1 MNISF
6 KDLITDLNITDP
18 QEKDKL
24 DRYVKQVANE
34 AANKSNNKMSSNGSA
49 LDRISDYITELGN
62 VNSSAVAFDKN
73 ILQLTDDVIDFGK
86 AMVSMDFGKIMTSL
100 STVAKP
106 IIALDSA
113 LRKQVN
119 VSLGLTGGL
128 ARDLR
133 TDMIEVAEETTKYG
147 IEIDDVAAAYSS
159 FITDLGLAVPIS
171 RDVAE
176 GLMLQS
182 KAVGLSA
189 TQAGSFLAT
198 LTNFG
203 VGLEKGPETLK
214 EMASTAR
221 SMGLSTNKFMNFA
234 TTNLKMINTLGFSKG
249 IRGFTQIAAKA
260 SSIGYDLASAQT
272 AAEKLFDIDGAVEM
286 AAQLNVLGGDFGKLG
301 NAIDLMFSPTNDME
315 GFTNS
320 LMDATKQFVSFN
332 SEKNTFDV
340 SPLDLRRARE
350 FAKVTGM
357 SIEEVIRSGK
367 RLAKMDMIKD
377 KISFLPD
384 LSEDERTLIGN
395 LGSISDSGEV
405 TLKGKVVSEM
415 GSVELT
421 NTLRSL
427 KQEDKKK
434 AMTEKEILNEQ
445 LNMFSKSVYYLKAI
459 ALQVTGAGDGG
470 GAFTAVGDDLNDLV
484 YDMVKDDTKREAML
498 DSFMTMFAKNDI
510 RGIEA
515 SLAANATTPDQK
527 IAVQG
532 IKDKMELYMK
542 EYQNT
547 MGVSAKNSGISG
559 VGSSLKENVNVKLSP
574 ITNVSVTIDGQ
585 LAENFTSG
593 ERKILKNYA
602 AKVVVDPCSQ
612 ATRRLRP
619 QLPPA
624 VPGKPSTY
632 SGVPMQQP

>member
-1 MNISF
+1 MTQRVLDALKRLSNATDETQKQKIMADELSKAASEASKKVGGSVTNESVLGKTSEYIKSLGSMGGATIS
-6 KDLITDLNITDP
+6 
-18 QEKDKL
+18 
-24 DRYVKQVANE
+24 
-34 AANKSNNKMSSNGSA
+34 
-49 LDRISDYITELGN
+49 
-62 VNSSAVAFDKN
+62 FDKN
-73 ILQLTDDVIDFGK
+73 ILDLTDDVLKFGK
-86 AMVSMDFGKIMTSL
+86 AMVSLDFGKILL
-100 STVAKP
+100 SFKDLAKP
-106 IIALDSA
+106 IIALDTA
-113 LRKQVN
+113 LRNQVN
-119 VSLGLTGGL
+119 RNLGLTGGL

-133 TDMIEVAEETTKYG
+133 ADIIEVAEETTKYG
-147 IEIDDVAAAYSS
+147 IEIGYVADTYST
-159 FITDLGLAVPIS
+159 FINDLGLAVPIS
-171 RDVAE
+171 REVGE
-176 GLMLQS
+176 GLMLQAR
-182 KAVGLSA
+182 AVGLTAS
-189 TQAGSFLAT
+189 QAGSFLAT

-221 SMGLSTNKFMNFA
+221 SMGLSTNKFMEFA

-260 SSIGYDLASAQT
+260 SSIGYDLASAQS

-332 SEKNTFDV
+332 AEKNTFDV

-367 RLAKMDMIKD
+367 RLAKMEMIKD

-384 LSEDERTLIGN
+384 LSEEERTLIGN

-405 TLKGKVVSEM
+405 TLKGKLVSKME
-415 GSVELT
+415 SAELT

-445 LNMFSKSVYYLKAI
+445 LNLFTKSNYYLKAI

-484 YDMVKDDTKREAML
+484 YDMIKDDTKREAML

-515 SLAANATTPDQK
+515 SLEANAKTNDQK

-532 IKDKMELYMK
+532 IKDKMQSYMD
-542 EYQNT
+542 EYQKV

-559 VGSSLKENVNVKLSP
+559 VGSSLKDSVEVKLSP
-574 ITNVSVTIDGQ
+574 TTNVNVTIDSQ
-585 LAENFTSG
+585 LENFTNG

-602 AKVVVDPCSQ
+602 AKVIVDNQGDS
-612 ATRRLRP
+612 AR
-619 QLPPA
+619 
-624 VPGKPSTY
+624 
-632 SGVPMQQP
+632 

>member
-1 MNISF
+1 MTQRVLDALKRLSNATDETQKQKIMADELSKAASEASKKVGGSVTNESVLGKTSEYIKSLGSMGGATIS
-6 KDLITDLNITDP
+6 
-18 QEKDKL
+18 
-24 DRYVKQVANE
+24 
-34 AANKSNNKMSSNGSA
+34 
-49 LDRISDYITELGN
+49 
-62 VNSSAVAFDKN
+62 FDKN
-73 ILQLTDDVIDFGK
+73 ILDLTDDVLKFGK
-86 AMVSMDFGKIMTSL
+86 AMVSLDFGKILL
-100 STVAKP
+100 SFKDLAKP
-106 IIALDSA
+106 IIALDTA
-113 LRKQVN
+113 LRNQVN
-119 VSLGLTGGL
+119 RNLGLTGGL

-133 TDMIEVAEETTKYG
+133 ADIIEVAEETTKYG
-147 IEIDDVAAAYSS
+147 IEIGYVADTYST
-159 FITDLGLAVPIS
+159 FINDLGLAVPIS
-171 RDVAE
+171 REVGE
-176 GLMLQS
+176 GLMLQAR
-182 KAVGLSA
+182 AVGLTAS
-189 TQAGSFLAT
+189 QAGSFLAT

-221 SMGLSTNKFMNFA
+221 SMGLSTNKFMEFA

-260 SSIGYDLASAQT
+260 SSIGYDLASAQS

-332 SEKNTFDV
+332 AEKNTFDV

-367 RLAKMDMIKD
+367 RLAKMEMIKD

-384 LSEDERTLIGN
+384 LSEEERTLIGN

-405 TLKGKVVSEM
+405 TLKGKLVSKME
-415 GSVELT
+415 SAELT

-445 LNMFSKSVYYLKAI
+445 LNLFTKSNYYLKAI

-484 YDMVKDDTKREAML
+484 YDMIKDDTKREAML

-515 SLAANATTPDQK
+515 SLEANAKTNDQK

-532 IKDKMELYMK
+532 IKDKMQSYMD
-542 EYQNT
+542 EYQKV

-559 VGSSLKENVNVKLSP
+559 VGSSLKDSVEVKLSP
-574 ITNVSVTIDGQ
+574 TTNVNVTIDSQ
-585 LAENFTSG
+585 LENFTNG

-602 AKVVVDPCSQ
+602 AKVIVDNQGDSV
-612 ATRRLRP
+612 R
-619 QLPPA
+619 
-624 VPGKPSTY
+624 
-632 SGVPMQQP
+632 

>member
-510 RGIEA
+510 RDIEA

-527 IAVQG
+527 IAAQG

-602 AKVVVDPCSQ
+602 AKVLVDN
-612 ATRRLRP
+612 
-619 QLPPA
+619 PP
-624 VPGKPSTY
+624 PER
-632 SGVPMQQP
+632 

>member
-1 MNISF
+1 MTQKAIDALKRLNNA
-6 KDLITDLNITDP
+6 TDET
-18 QEKDKL
+18 Q
-24 DRYVKQVANE
+24 KQKIMADELSKAASE
-34 AANKSNNKMSSNGSA
+34 ASKKVGGSVTSQSA
-49 LDRISDYITELGN
+49 LGKTSEYIKSLGSMGGATIS
-62 VNSSAVAFDKN
+62 FDKN
-73 ILQLTDDVIDFGK
+73 ILDLTDDVLKFGK
-86 AMVSMDFGKIMTSL
+86 AMVSLDFGKILTSFKEL
-100 STVAKP
+100 AKP
-106 IIALDSA
+106 IIALDTA
-113 LRKQVN
+113 LRNQVN
-119 VSLGLTGGL
+119 RSLGLTGGL

-133 TDMIEVAEETTKYG
+133 ADIIEVAEETTKYG
-147 IEIDDVAAAYSS
+147 IEIGYVADTYST
-159 FITDLGLAVPIS
+159 FINDLGLAVPIS
-171 RDVAE
+171 REVGE
-176 GLMLQS
+176 GLMLQAR
-182 KAVGLSA
+182 AVGLTAS
-189 TQAGSFLAT
+189 QAGSFLAT

-221 SMGLSTNKFMNFA
+221 SMGLSTNKFMEFA

-260 SSIGYDLASAQT
+260 SSIGYDLASAQS

-332 SEKNTFDV
+332 AEKNTFDV

-367 RLAKMDMIKD
+367 RLAKMEMIKD

-384 LSEDERTLIGN
+384 LSEEERTLIGN

-405 TLKGKVVSEM
+405 TLKGKLVSKME
-415 GSVELT
+415 SAELT

-484 YDMVKDDTKREAML
+484 YDMIKDDTKREAML

-515 SLAANATTPDQK
+515 SLEANAKTDDQK

-532 IKDKMELYMK
+532 IKDKMQDYMS
-542 EYQNT
+542 EYQKV

-559 VGSSLKENVNVKLSP
+559 VGSSLKENVEVKLSP
-574 ITNVSVTIDGQ
+574 TTNVSVTIDSQ
-585 LAENFTSG
+585 LEKFTND

-602 AKVVVDPCSQ
+602 AKVVVDNQ
-612 ATRRLRP
+612 GGDGR
-619 QLPPA
+619 
-624 VPGKPSTY
+624 
-632 SGVPMQQP
+632 

>member
-1 MNISF
+1 MTQRVLDALKRLSNATDETQKQKIMADELSKAASEASKKVGGSVTNESVLGKTSEYIKSLGSMGGATIS
-6 KDLITDLNITDP
+6 
-18 QEKDKL
+18 
-24 DRYVKQVANE
+24 
-34 AANKSNNKMSSNGSA
+34 
-49 LDRISDYITELGN
+49 
-62 VNSSAVAFDKN
+62 FDKN
-73 ILQLTDDVIDFGK
+73 ILDLTDDVLKFGK
-86 AMVSMDFGKIMTSL
+86 AMVSLDFGKILHSFKEL
-100 STVAKP
+100 AKP
-106 IIALDSA
+106 IIALDTA
-113 LRKQVN
+113 LRNEVN
-119 VSLGLTGGL
+119 RNLGLTGGL

-133 TDMIEVAEETTKYG
+133 ADIIEVAEETTKYG
-147 IEIDDVAAAYSS
+147 IEIGYVADTYST
-159 FITDLGLAVPIS
+159 FINDLGLAVPIS
-171 RDVAE
+171 REVGE
-176 GLMLQS
+176 GLMLQAR
-182 KAVGLSA
+182 AVGLTAS
-189 TQAGSFLAT
+189 QAGSFLAT

-221 SMGLSTNKFMNFA
+221 SMGLSTNKFMEFA

-260 SSIGYDLASAQT
+260 SSIGYDLASAQS

-332 SEKNTFDV
+332 AEKNTFDV

-367 RLAKMDMIKD
+367 RLAKMEMIKD

-384 LSEDERTLIGN
+384 LSEEERTLIGN

-405 TLKGKVVSEM
+405 TLKGKLVSKME
-415 GSVELT
+415 SAELT

-445 LNMFSKSVYYLKAI
+445 LNLFTKSNYYLKAI

-484 YDMVKDDTKREAML
+484 YDMIKDDTKREAML

-515 SLAANATTPDQK
+515 SLEANAKTNDQK

-532 IKDKMELYMK
+532 IKDKMQSYMD
-542 EYQNT
+542 EYQKV

-559 VGSSLKENVNVKLSP
+559 VGSSLKDSVEVKLSP
-574 ITNVSVTIDGQ
+574 TTNVSVTIDSQ
-585 LAENFTSG
+585 LEKFTND

-602 AKVVVDPCSQ
+602 AKVVVDNQ
-612 ATRRLRP
+612 GGDGR
-619 QLPPA
+619 
-624 VPGKPSTY
+624 
-632 SGVPMQQP
+632 

>member
-1 MNISF
+1 MTQRVLDALKRLSNATDETQKQKIMADELSKAASEASKKVGGSVTNESVLGKTSEYIKSLGSMGGATIS
-6 KDLITDLNITDP
+6 
-18 QEKDKL
+18 
-24 DRYVKQVANE
+24 
-34 AANKSNNKMSSNGSA
+34 
-49 LDRISDYITELGN
+49 
-62 VNSSAVAFDKN
+62 FDKN
-73 ILQLTDDVIDFGK
+73 ILELTDDVLKFGK
-86 AMVSMDFGKIMTSL
+86 AMVSLDFGKILL
-100 STVAKP
+100 SFKDLAKP
-106 IIALDSA
+106 IIALDTA
-113 LRKQVN
+113 LRNQVN
-119 VSLGLTGGL
+119 RNLGLTGGL

-133 TDMIEVAEETTKYG
+133 ADIIEVAEETTKYG
-147 IEIDDVAAAYSS
+147 IEIGYVADTYST
-159 FITDLGLAVPIS
+159 FINDLGLAVPIS
-171 RDVAE
+171 REVGE
-176 GLMLQS
+176 GLMLQAR
-182 KAVGLSA
+182 AVGLTAS
-189 TQAGSFLAT
+189 QAGSFLAT

-221 SMGLSTNKFMNFA
+221 SMGLSTNKFMEFA

-260 SSIGYDLASAQT
+260 SSIGYDLASAQS

-332 SEKNTFDV
+332 AEKNTFDV

-367 RLAKMDMIKD
+367 RLAKMEMIKD

-384 LSEDERTLIGN
+384 LSEEERTLIGN

-405 TLKGKVVSEM
+405 TLKGKLVSKME
-415 GSVELT
+415 SAELT

-445 LNMFSKSVYYLKAI
+445 LNLFTKSNYYLKAI

-484 YDMVKDDTKREAML
+484 YDMIKDDTKREAML

-515 SLAANATTPDQK
+515 SLEANAKTNDQK

-532 IKDKMELYMK
+532 IKDKMQSYMD
-542 EYQNT
+542 EYQKV

-559 VGSSLKENVNVKLSP
+559 VGSSLKDSVEVKLSP
-574 ITNVSVTIDGQ
+574 TTNVNVTIDSQ
-585 LAENFTSG
+585 LENFTNG

-602 AKVVVDPCSQ
+602 AKVIVDNQ
-612 ATRRLRP
+612 
-619 QLPPA
+619 
-624 VPGKPSTY
+624 GD
-632 SGVPMQQP
+632 SGR

>member
-1 MNISF
+1 
-6 KDLITDLNITDP
+6 
-18 QEKDKL
+18 
-24 DRYVKQVANE
+24 
-34 AANKSNNKMSSNGSA
+34 
-49 LDRISDYITELGN
+49 
-62 VNSSAVAFDKN
+62 
-73 ILQLTDDVIDFGK
+73 
-86 AMVSMDFGKIMTSL
+86 
-100 STVAKP
+100 
-106 IIALDSA
+106 
-113 LRKQVN
+113 
-119 VSLGLTGGL
+119 
-128 ARDLR
+128 
-133 TDMIEVAEETTKYG
+133 
-147 IEIDDVAAAYSS
+147 
-159 FITDLGLAVPIS
+159 
-171 RDVAE
+171 
-176 GLMLQS
+176 
-182 KAVGLSA
+182 
-189 TQAGSFLAT
+189 
-198 LTNFG
+198 
-203 VGLEKGPETLK
+203 
-214 EMASTAR
+214 
-221 SMGLSTNKFMNFA
+221 
-234 TTNLKMINTLGFSKG
+234 MINTLGFSKG

-260 SSIGYDLASAQT
+260 SSIGYDLASAQS

-332 SEKNTFDV
+332 AEKNTFDV

-484 YDMVKDDTKREAML
+484 YDMIKDDTKREAML

-515 SLAANATTPDQK
+515 SLEANAKTDDQK

-532 IKDKMELYMK
+532 IKDKMQSYMD
-542 EYQNT
+542 EYQKV

-559 VGSSLKENVNVKLSP
+559 VGSSLKENVEVKLSP
-574 ITNVSVTIDGQ
+574 TTNVSVTIDSQ
-585 LAENFTSG
+585 LEKFTND

-602 AKVVVDPCSQ
+602 AKVIVDNQ
-612 ATRRLRP
+612 
-619 QLPPA
+619 
-624 VPGKPSTY
+624 GD
-632 SGVPMQQP
+632 SGR

>member
-542 EYQNT
+542 EYQNA

-574 ITNVSVTIDGQ
+574 TTNVSVTIDGQ

-602 AKVVVDPCSQ
+602 AKVVVDN
-612 ATRRLRP
+612 
-619 QLPPA
+619 PP
-624 VPGKPSTY
+624 PER
-632 SGVPMQQP
+632 

>member
-49 LDRISDYITELGN
+49 LDGISDYITGLGQ

-73 ILQLTDDVIDFGK
+73 ILQLTDDVLDFGK
-86 AMVSMDFGKIMTSL
+86 AMISMDFGKIMASL

-106 IIALDSA
+106 IIALDGA

-159 FITDLGLAVPIS
+159 FISDLGLAVPIS

-532 IKDKMELYMK
+532 IKDKMDLYMK
-542 EYQNT
+542 EYQNV

-574 ITNVSVTIDGQ
+574 TTNVSVTIDGQ

-602 AKVVVDPCSQ
+602 AKVVVDN
-612 ATRRLRP
+612 
-619 QLPPA
+619 PP
-624 VPGKPSTY
+624 PER
-632 SGVPMQQP
+632 

>member
-1 MNISF
+1 MNF
-6 KDLITDLNITDP
+6 KDLLADLNITDP
-18 QEKDKL
+18 QGKDKL
-24 DRYVKQVANE
+24 NRYITQVTEE
-34 AANKSNNKMSSNGSA
+34 ATKKSNNSMSSSGSA
-49 LDRISDYITELGN
+49 LDGVSNYITGLGQ
-62 VNSSAVAFDKN
+62 VNASAITFDRN

-86 AMVSMDFGKIMTSL
+86 ALVSMDFGKIMTSL

-106 IIALDSA
+106 IIALDGA

-147 IEIDDVAAAYSS
+147 IEIEDVAAAYSS

-515 SLAANATTPDQK
+515 SLAANATTSDQK

-532 IKDKMELYMK
+532 IKDKMALYMK
-542 EYQNT
+542 EYQNV

-559 VGSSLKENVNVKLSP
+559 VGSSLKGNVDVKLSP
-574 ITNVSVTIDGQ
+574 TTNVSVTIDGQ

-602 AKVVVDPCSQ
+602 AKVVVENP
-612 ATRRLRP
+612 TPKR
-619 QLPPA
+619 
-624 VPGKPSTY
+624 
-632 SGVPMQQP
+632 

>member
-1 MNISF
+1 MTQRVLDALKRLSNATDETQKQKIMADELSKAASEASKKVGGSVTNESVLGKTSEYIKSLGSMGGATIS
-6 KDLITDLNITDP
+6 
-18 QEKDKL
+18 
-24 DRYVKQVANE
+24 
-34 AANKSNNKMSSNGSA
+34 
-49 LDRISDYITELGN
+49 
-62 VNSSAVAFDKN
+62 FDKN
-73 ILQLTDDVIDFGK
+73 ILDLTDDVLKFGK
-86 AMVSMDFGKIMTSL
+86 AMVSLDFGKILHSFKEL
-100 STVAKP
+100 AKP
-106 IIALDSA
+106 IIALDTA
-113 LRKQVN
+113 LRNEVN
-119 VSLGLTGGL
+119 RNLGLTGGL

-133 TDMIEVAEETTKYG
+133 ADIIEVAEETTKYG
-147 IEIDDVAAAYSS
+147 IEIGYVADTYST
-159 FITDLGLAVPIS
+159 FINDLGLAVPIS
-171 RDVAE
+171 REVGE
-176 GLMLQS
+176 GLMLQAR
-182 KAVGLSA
+182 AVGLTAS
-189 TQAGSFLAT
+189 QAGSFLAT

-221 SMGLSTNKFMNFA
+221 SMGLSTNKFMEFA

-260 SSIGYDLASAQT
+260 SSIGYDLASAQS

-332 SEKNTFDV
+332 AEKNTFDV

-367 RLAKMDMIKD
+367 RLAKMEMIKD

-384 LSEDERTLIGN
+384 LSEEERTLIGN

-405 TLKGKVVSEM
+405 TLKGKLVSKME
-415 GSVELT
+415 SAELT

-445 LNMFSKSVYYLKAI
+445 LNLFTKSNYYLKAI

-484 YDMVKDDTKREAML
+484 YDMIKDDTKREAML

-515 SLAANATTPDQK
+515 SLEANAKTNDQK

-532 IKDKMELYMK
+532 IKDKMQSYMD
-542 EYQNT
+542 EYQKV

-559 VGSSLKENVNVKLSP
+559 VGSSLKDSVEVKLSP
-574 ITNVSVTIDGQ
+574 TTNVNVTIDSQ
-585 LAENFTSG
+585 LENFTNG

-602 AKVVVDPCSQ
+602 AKVIVDNQ
-612 ATRRLRP
+612 
-619 QLPPA
+619 
-624 VPGKPSTY
+624 GD
-632 SGVPMQQP
+632 SGR

>member
-1 MNISF
+1 MTQRVLDALKRLSNATDETQKQKIMADELSKAASEASKKVGGSVTNESVLGKTSEYIKSLGSMGGATIS
-6 KDLITDLNITDP
+6 
-18 QEKDKL
+18 
-24 DRYVKQVANE
+24 
-34 AANKSNNKMSSNGSA
+34 
-49 LDRISDYITELGN
+49 
-62 VNSSAVAFDKN
+62 FDKN
-73 ILQLTDDVIDFGK
+73 ILDLTDDVLKFGK
-86 AMVSMDFGKIMTSL
+86 AMVSLDFGKILL
-100 STVAKP
+100 SFKDLAKP
-106 IIALDSA
+106 IIALDTA
-113 LRKQVN
+113 LRNQVN
-119 VSLGLTGGL
+119 RNLGLTGGL

-133 TDMIEVAEETTKYG
+133 ADIIEVAEETTKYG
-147 IEIDDVAAAYSS
+147 IEIGYVADTYST
-159 FITDLGLAVPIS
+159 FINDLGLAVPIS
-171 RDVAE
+171 REVGE
-176 GLMLQS
+176 GLMLQAR
-182 KAVGLSA
+182 AVGLTAS
-189 TQAGSFLAT
+189 QAGSFLAT

-221 SMGLSTNKFMNFA
+221 SMGLSTNKFMEFA

-260 SSIGYDLASAQT
+260 SSIGYDLASAQS

-332 SEKNTFDV
+332 AEKNTFDV

-367 RLAKMDMIKD
+367 RLAKMEMIKD

-384 LSEDERTLIGN
+384 LSEEERTLIGN

-405 TLKGKVVSEM
+405 TLKGKLVSKME
-415 GSVELT
+415 SAELT

-445 LNMFSKSVYYLKAI
+445 LNLFTKSNYYLKAI

-484 YDMVKDDTKREAML
+484 YDMIKDDTKREAML

-515 SLAANATTPDQK
+515 SLEANAKTNDQK

-532 IKDKMELYMK
+532 IKDKMQSYMD
-542 EYQNT
+542 EYQKV

-559 VGSSLKENVNVKLSP
+559 VGSSLKDSVEVKLSP
-574 ITNVSVTIDGQ
+574 TTNVNVTIDSQ
-585 LAENFTSG
+585 LENFTNG

-602 AKVVVDPCSQ
+602 AKVIVDNQ
-612 ATRRLRP
+612 
-619 QLPPA
+619 
-624 VPGKPSTY
+624 GD
-632 SGVPMQQP
+632 SGR

>member
-1 MNISF
+1 MTQKAIDALKRLNNA
-6 KDLITDLNITDP
+6 TDET
-18 QEKDKL
+18 Q
-24 DRYVKQVANE
+24 KQKIMADELSKAASE
-34 AANKSNNKMSSNGSA
+34 ASKKVGGSVTSQSA
-49 LDRISDYITELGN
+49 LGKTSEYIKSLGSMGGATIS
-62 VNSSAVAFDKN
+62 FDKN
-73 ILQLTDDVIDFGK
+73 ILDLTDDVLKFGK
-86 AMVSMDFGKIMTSL
+86 AMVSLDFGKILTSFKEL
-100 STVAKP
+100 AKP
-106 IIALDSA
+106 IIALDTA
-113 LRKQVN
+113 LRNQVN
-119 VSLGLTGGL
+119 RSLGLTGGL

-133 TDMIEVAEETTKYG
+133 ADIIEVAEETTKYG
-147 IEIDDVAAAYSS
+147 IEIGYVADTYST
-159 FITDLGLAVPIS
+159 FINDLGLAVPIS
-171 RDVAE
+171 REVGE
-176 GLMLQS
+176 GLMLQAR
-182 KAVGLSA
+182 AVGLTAS
-189 TQAGSFLAT
+189 QAGSFLAT

-221 SMGLSTNKFMNFA
+221 SMGLSTNKFMEFA

-260 SSIGYDLASAQT
+260 SSIGYDLASAQS

-332 SEKNTFDV
+332 AEKNTFDV

-367 RLAKMDMIKD
+367 RLAKMEMIKD

-384 LSEDERTLIGN
+384 LSEEERTLIGN

-405 TLKGKVVSEM
+405 TLKGKLVSKME
-415 GSVELT
+415 SAELT

-445 LNMFSKSVYYLKAI
+445 LNLFTKSNYYLKAI

-484 YDMVKDDTKREAML
+484 YDMIKDDTKREAML

-515 SLAANATTPDQK
+515 SLEANAKTDDQK

-532 IKDKMELYMK
+532 IKDKMQDYMS
-542 EYQNT
+542 EYQKV

-559 VGSSLKENVNVKLSP
+559 VGSSLKENVEVKLSP
-574 ITNVSVTIDGQ
+574 TTNVSVTIDSQ
-585 LAENFTSG
+585 LEKFTND

-602 AKVVVDPCSQ
+602 AKVVVDNQ
-612 ATRRLRP
+612 GGDGR
-619 QLPPA
+619 
-624 VPGKPSTY
+624 
-632 SGVPMQQP
+632 

>member
-1 MNISF
+1 MTQRVLDALKRLSNATDETQKQKIMADELSKAASEASKKVGGSVTNESVLGKTSEYIKSLGSMGGATIS
-6 KDLITDLNITDP
+6 
-18 QEKDKL
+18 
-24 DRYVKQVANE
+24 
-34 AANKSNNKMSSNGSA
+34 
-49 LDRISDYITELGN
+49 
-62 VNSSAVAFDKN
+62 FDKN
-73 ILQLTDDVIDFGK
+73 ILELTDDVLKFGK
-86 AMVSMDFGKIMTSL
+86 AMVSLDFGKILL
-100 STVAKP
+100 SFKDLAKP
-106 IIALDSA
+106 IIALDTA
-113 LRKQVN
+113 LRNQVN
-119 VSLGLTGGL
+119 RNLGLTGGL

-133 TDMIEVAEETTKYG
+133 ADIIEVAEETTKYG
-147 IEIDDVAAAYSS
+147 IEIGYVADTYST
-159 FITDLGLAVPIS
+159 FINDLGLAVPIS
-171 RDVAE
+171 REVGE
-176 GLMLQS
+176 GLMLQAR
-182 KAVGLSA
+182 AVGLTAS
-189 TQAGSFLAT
+189 QAGSFLAT

-221 SMGLSTNKFMNFA
+221 SMGLSTNKFMEFA

-260 SSIGYDLASAQT
+260 SSIGYDLASAQS

-332 SEKNTFDV
+332 AEKNTFDV

-367 RLAKMDMIKD
+367 RLAKMEMIKD

-384 LSEDERTLIGN
+384 LSEEERTLIGN

-405 TLKGKVVSEM
+405 TLKGKLVSKME
-415 GSVELT
+415 SAELT

-445 LNMFSKSVYYLKAI
+445 LNLFTKSNYYLKAI

-484 YDMVKDDTKREAML
+484 YDMIKDDTKREAML

-515 SLAANATTPDQK
+515 SLEANAKTNDQK

-532 IKDKMELYMK
+532 IKDKMQSYMD
-542 EYQNT
+542 EYQKV

-559 VGSSLKENVNVKLSP
+559 VGSSLKDSVEVKISP
-574 ITNVSVTIDGQ
+574 TTNVSVTIDGQ

-602 AKVVVDPCSQ
+602 AKVVVDN
-612 ATRRLRP
+612 
-619 QLPPA
+619 PP
-624 VPGKPSTY
+624 PER
-632 SGVPMQQP
+632 

>member
-1 MNISF
+1 MTQRVLDALKRLSNA
-6 KDLITDLNITDP
+6 TDET
-18 QEKDKL
+18 Q
-24 DRYVKQVANE
+24 KQKIMADELSKAASE
-34 AANKSNNKMSSNGSA
+34 ASKKVGGSVTSQSA
-49 LDRISDYITELGN
+49 LGKTSEYIKSLGSMGGATIS
-62 VNSSAVAFDKN
+62 FDKN
-73 ILQLTDDVIDFGK
+73 ILDLTDDVLKFGK
-86 AMVSMDFGKIMTSL
+86 AMVSLDFGKILTSFKEL
-100 STVAKP
+100 AKP
-106 IIALDSA
+106 IIALDTA
-113 LRKQVN
+113 LRNQVN
-119 VSLGLTGGL
+119 RSLGLTGGL

-133 TDMIEVAEETTKYG
+133 ADIIEVAEETTKYG
-147 IEIDDVAAAYSS
+147 IEIGYVADTYST
-159 FITDLGLAVPIS
+159 FINDLGLAVPIS
-171 RDVAE
+171 REVGE
-176 GLMLQS
+176 GLMLQAR
-182 KAVGLSA
+182 AVGLTAS
-189 TQAGSFLAT
+189 QAGSFLAT

-221 SMGLSTNKFMNFA
+221 SMGLSTNKFMEFA

-260 SSIGYDLASAQT
+260 SSIGYDLASAQS

-332 SEKNTFDV
+332 AEKNTFDV

-367 RLAKMDMIKD
+367 RLAKMEMIKD

-384 LSEDERTLIGN
+384 LSEEERTLIGN

-405 TLKGKVVSEM
+405 TLKGKLVSKME
-415 GSVELT
+415 SAELT

-445 LNMFSKSVYYLKAI
+445 LNLFTKSNYYLKAI

-484 YDMVKDDTKREAML
+484 YDMIKDDTKREAML

-515 SLAANATTPDQK
+515 SLEANAKTDDQK

-532 IKDKMELYMK
+532 IKDKMQDYMS
-542 EYQNT
+542 EYQKV

-559 VGSSLKENVNVKLSP
+559 VGSSLKENVEVKLSP
-574 ITNVSVTIDGQ
+574 TTNVSVTIDSQ
-585 LAENFTSG
+585 LEKFTND

-602 AKVVVDPCSQ
+602 AKVVVDNQ
-612 ATRRLRP
+612 GGDGR
-619 QLPPA
+619 
-624 VPGKPSTY
+624 
-632 SGVPMQQP
+632 

>member
-18 QEKDKL
+18 QKKDKL

-34 AANKSNNKMSSNGSA
+34 AANKSNNNMSSGGTSA
-49 LDRISDYITELGN
+49 LDMVSDYITGLGQ

-73 ILQLTDDVIDFGK
+73 ILQLTDDVLDFGK

-260 SSIGYDLASAQT
+260 SSIGYDLASAQG

-532 IKDKMELYMK
+532 IKDKMDLYMK
-542 EYQNT
+542 EYQNA

-574 ITNVSVTIDGQ
+574 TTNVSVTIDGQ

-602 AKVVVDPCSQ
+602 AKVVVDNKSQ
-612 ATRRLRP
+612 SEER
-619 QLPPA
+619 
-624 VPGKPSTY
+624 
-632 SGVPMQQP
+632 

>member
-1 MNISF
+1 MNITF
-6 KDLITDLNITDP
+6 KDLIADLGITDP
-18 QEKDKL
+18 QKKDKL
-24 DRYVKQVANE
+24 DRYVKDVANE
-34 AANKSNNKMSSNGSA
+34 AANKSNNKMSSSSGTSA
-49 LDRISDYITELGN
+49 LDGISNYITELGQ
-62 VNSSAVAFDKN
+62 VNASAIAFDKN
-73 ILQLTDDVIDFGK
+73 ILQLTDDVLDFGK
-86 AMVSMDFGKIMTSL
+86 AMISMDFGKIMQSL

-106 IIALDSA
+106 IIALDGA

-171 RDVAE
+171 RDVAK

-198 LTNFG
+198 LTDFG

-367 RLAKMDMIKD
+367 RLAKMEMIKD
-377 KISFLPD
+377 KISFLPN
-384 LSEDERTLIGN
+384 LSEEERTLIGN

-405 TLKGKVVSEM
+405 TLKGKLVNEM
-415 GSVELT
+415 ESAELT
-421 NTLRSL
+421 NTLRAL

-445 LNMFSKSVYYLKAI
+445 LNMFGKSVYYLKAI

-484 YDMVKDDTKREAML
+484 YDMVKDDTKREAMM

-515 SLAANATTPDQK
+515 SLEANATTPDQK
-527 IAVQG
+527 IAAQG
-532 IKDKMELYMK
+532 IKDKMEMYMK
-542 EYQNT
+542 EYQKVL
-547 MGVSAKNSGISG
+547 GVSTKNGIPG
-559 VGSSLKENVNVKLSP
+559 VGSNLKENVEIKNNNTFSPNITLSVNGVEASLDKN
-574 ITNVSVTIDGQ
+574 TRKAMGGVMAEYTYDDGENNNVS
-585 LAENFTSG
+585 
-593 ERKILKNYA
+593 ERNPKGLIA
-602 AKVVVDPCSQ
+602 
-612 ATRRLRP
+612 
-619 QLPPA
+619 
-624 VPGKPSTY
+624 
-632 SGVPMQQP
+632 

>member
-1 MNISF
+1 MTQRVLDALKRLSNATDETQKQKIMADELSKAASEASKKVGGSVTNESVLGKTSEYIKSLGSMGGATIS
-6 KDLITDLNITDP
+6 
-18 QEKDKL
+18 
-24 DRYVKQVANE
+24 
-34 AANKSNNKMSSNGSA
+34 
-49 LDRISDYITELGN
+49 
-62 VNSSAVAFDKN
+62 FDKN
-73 ILQLTDDVIDFGK
+73 ILELTDDVLKFGK
-86 AMVSMDFGKIMTSL
+86 AMVSLDFGKILHSFKEL
-100 STVAKP
+100 AKP
-106 IIALDSA
+106 IIALDTA
-113 LRKQVN
+113 LRNEVN
-119 VSLGLTGGL
+119 RNLGLTGGL

-133 TDMIEVAEETTKYG
+133 ADIIEVAEETTKYG
-147 IEIDDVAAAYSS
+147 IEIGYVADTYST
-159 FITDLGLAVPIS
+159 FINDLGLAVPIS
-171 RDVAE
+171 REVGE
-176 GLMLQS
+176 GLMLQAR
-182 KAVGLSA
+182 AVGLTAS
-189 TQAGSFLAT
+189 QAGSFLAT

-221 SMGLSTNKFMNFA
+221 SMGLSTNKFMEFA

-260 SSIGYDLASAQT
+260 SSIGYDLASAQS

-332 SEKNTFDV
+332 AEKNTFDV

-367 RLAKMDMIKD
+367 RLAKMEMIKD

-384 LSEDERTLIGN
+384 LSEEERTLIGN

-405 TLKGKVVSEM
+405 TLKGKLVSKME
-415 GSVELT
+415 SAELT

-445 LNMFSKSVYYLKAI
+445 LNLFTKSNYYLKAI

-484 YDMVKDDTKREAML
+484 YDMIKDDTKREAML

-515 SLAANATTPDQK
+515 SLEANAKTNDQK

-532 IKDKMELYMK
+532 IKDKMQSYMD
-542 EYQNT
+542 EYQKV

-559 VGSSLKENVNVKLSP
+559 VGSSLKDSVEVKLSP
-574 ITNVSVTIDGQ
+574 TTNVNVTIDSQ
-585 LAENFTSG
+585 LENFTNG

-602 AKVVVDPCSQ
+602 AKVIVDNQ
-612 ATRRLRP
+612 
-619 QLPPA
+619 
-624 VPGKPSTY
+624 GD
-632 SGVPMQQP
+632 SGR

>member
-1 MNISF
+1 MTQKAIDALKRLNNA
-6 KDLITDLNITDP
+6 TDET
-18 QEKDKL
+18 Q
-24 DRYVKQVANE
+24 KQKIMADELSKAASE
-34 AANKSNNKMSSNGSA
+34 ASKKVGGSVTSQSA
-49 LDRISDYITELGN
+49 LGKTSEYIKSLGSMGGATIS
-62 VNSSAVAFDKN
+62 FDKN
-73 ILQLTDDVIDFGK
+73 ILDLTDDVLKFGK
-86 AMVSMDFGKIMTSL
+86 AMVSLDFGKILTSFKEL
-100 STVAKP
+100 AKP
-106 IIALDSA
+106 IIALDTA
-113 LRKQVN
+113 LRNQVN
-119 VSLGLTGGL
+119 RSLGLTGGL

-133 TDMIEVAEETTKYG
+133 ADIIEVAEETTKYG
-147 IEIDDVAAAYSS
+147 IEIGYVADTYST
-159 FITDLGLAVPIS
+159 FINDLGLAVPIS
-171 RDVAE
+171 REVGE
-176 GLMLQS
+176 GLMLQAR
-182 KAVGLSA
+182 AVGLTAS
-189 TQAGSFLAT
+189 QAGSFLAT

-203 VGLEKGPETLK
+203 IGLEKGPETLK

-221 SMGLSTNKFMNFA
+221 SMGLSTNKFMEFA

-260 SSIGYDLASAQT
+260 SSIGYDLASAQS

-332 SEKNTFDV
+332 AEKNTFDA

-445 LNMFSKSVYYLKAI
+445 LNLFTKSNYYLKAI

-484 YDMVKDDTKREAML
+484 YSMVKDDTKREAML

-515 SLAANATTPDQK
+515 SLEANAKTDDQK

-532 IKDKMELYMK
+532 IKDKMQAYMS
-542 EYQNT
+542 EYQKV

-559 VGSSLKENVNVKLSP
+559 VGSSLKENVEVKLSP
-574 ITNVSVTIDGQ
+574 TTNVSVTIDSQ
-585 LAENFTSG
+585 LEKFTND

-602 AKVVVDPCSQ
+602 AKVVVDNQ
-612 ATRRLRP
+612 GGDGR
-619 QLPPA
+619 
-624 VPGKPSTY
+624 
-632 SGVPMQQP
+632 

>member
-18 QEKDKL
+18 QKKDKL

-34 AANKSNNKMSSNGSA
+34 AANKSNNNMSSGGTSA
-49 LDRISDYITELGN
+49 LDMVSDYITGLGQ

-73 ILQLTDDVIDFGK
+73 ILQLTDDVLDFGK
-86 AMVSMDFGKIMTSL
+86 AMISMDFGKIMASL

-198 LTNFG
+198 LTDFG

-532 IKDKMELYMK
+532 IKDKMDLYMK
-542 EYQNT
+542 EYQNA

-574 ITNVSVTIDGQ
+574 TTNVSVTIDGQ

-602 AKVVVDPCSQ
+602 AKVVVDNKSQ
-612 ATRRLRP
+612 SEER
-619 QLPPA
+619 
-624 VPGKPSTY
+624 
-632 SGVPMQQP
+632 

>member
-1 MNISF
+1 MNITF
-6 KDLITDLNITDP
+6 KDLIADLGITDP
-18 QEKDKL
+18 QAKNKL
-24 DRYVKQVANE
+24 DRYVKDVANE
-34 AANKSNNKMSSNGSA
+34 AANKSNDKMNSSGGTSA
-49 LDRISDYITELGN
+49 LDGISNYITGLGQ
-62 VNSSAVAFDKN
+62 VNASAIAFDKN
-73 ILQLTDDVIDFGK
+73 ILQLTDDVLDFGK
-86 AMVSMDFGKIMTSL
+86 AMISMDFGKIMQSL

-106 IIALDSA
+106 IIALDGA

-159 FITDLGLAVPIS
+159 FISDLGLAVPIS
-171 RDVAE
+171 RDVAK

-214 EMASTAR
+214 EMAATAR

-332 SEKNTFDV
+332 AEKNTFDV

-357 SIEEVIRSGK
+357 GIEEVIQSGK
-367 RLAKMDMIKD
+367 RLAKMEMIKD
-377 KISFLPD
+377 KISFLPN
-384 LSEDERTLIGN
+384 LSKEERTLIGN

-405 TLKGKVVSEM
+405 TLKGKTISEL
-415 GSVELT
+415 VESDKLT
-421 NTLRSL
+421 NTLRGL
-427 KQEDKKK
+427 KQEDKRK

-445 LNMFSKSVYYLKAI
+445 LNMFGKSVYYLKAI

-484 YDMVKDDTKREAML
+484 YDMVKDDTKREAMM

-515 SLAANATTPDQK
+515 SLEANATTPDQK
-527 IAVQG
+527 IAAQG
-532 IKDKMELYMK
+532 IKDKMEMYMK
-542 EYQNT
+542 EYQKVL
-547 MGVSAKNSGISG
+547 GVSTKNGIPG
-559 VGSSLKENVNVKLSP
+559 VGNNLKENVEIKNNNTFSPNITLSVNGVEASLDKN
-574 ITNVSVTIDGQ
+574 TRKAMGGVMAEYTYDDGENNNVS
-585 LAENFTSG
+585 
-593 ERKILKNYA
+593 ERTGNNLLI
-602 AKVVVDPCSQ
+602 
-612 ATRRLRP
+612 
-619 QLPPA
+619 
-624 VPGKPSTY
+624 
-632 SGVPMQQP
+632 

>member
-1 MNISF
+1 MNF
-6 KDLITDLNITDP
+6 KDLLADLNITDP
-18 QEKDKL
+18 QGKDKL
-24 DRYVKQVANE
+24 NRYITQVTEE
-34 AANKSNNKMSSNGSA
+34 ATKKSNNSMSSSGSA
-49 LDRISDYITELGN
+49 LDGVSNYITGLGQ
-62 VNSSAVAFDKN
+62 VNASAITFDRN

-86 AMVSMDFGKIMTSL
+86 ALVSMDFGKIMTSL

-106 IIALDSA
+106 IIALDGA

-147 IEIDDVAAAYSS
+147 IEIEDVAAAYSS

-515 SLAANATTPDQK
+515 SLAANATTSDQK

-542 EYQNT
+542 EYQNV

-559 VGSSLKENVNVKLSP
+559 VGSSLKENVDVKISP
-574 ITNVSVTIDGQ
+574 TTNVSVTIDGQ
-585 LAENFTSG
+585 LAENFTNG

-602 AKVVVDPCSQ
+602 AKVVVDN
-612 ATRRLRP
+612 P
-619 QLPPA
+619 QPER
-624 VPGKPSTY
+624 
-632 SGVPMQQP
+632 

>member
-1 MNISF
+1 MTQKAIDALKRLNNA
-6 KDLITDLNITDP
+6 TDET
-18 QEKDKL
+18 Q
-24 DRYVKQVANE
+24 KQKIMADELSKAASE
-34 AANKSNNKMSSNGSA
+34 ASKKVGGSVTSQSA
-49 LDRISDYITELGN
+49 LGKTSEYIKSLGSMGGATIS
-62 VNSSAVAFDKN
+62 FDKN
-73 ILQLTDDVIDFGK
+73 ILDLTDDVLKFGK
-86 AMVSMDFGKIMTSL
+86 AMVSLDFGKILTSFKEL
-100 STVAKP
+100 AKP
-106 IIALDSA
+106 IIALDTA
-113 LRKQVN
+113 LRNQVN
-119 VSLGLTGGL
+119 RSLGLTGGL

-133 TDMIEVAEETTKYG
+133 ADIIEVAEETTKYG
-147 IEIDDVAAAYSS
+147 IEIGYVADTYST
-159 FITDLGLAVPIS
+159 FINDLGLAVPIS
-171 RDVAE
+171 REVGE
-176 GLMLQS
+176 GLMLQAR
-182 KAVGLSA
+182 AVGLTAS
-189 TQAGSFLAT
+189 QAGSFLAT

-221 SMGLSTNKFMNFA
+221 SMGLSTNKFMEFA

-260 SSIGYDLASAQT
+260 SSIGYDLASAQS

-332 SEKNTFDV
+332 AEKNTFDV

-445 LNMFSKSVYYLKAI
+445 LNLFTKSNYYLKAI

-484 YDMVKDDTKREAML
+484 YDMIKDDTKREAML

-515 SLAANATTPDQK
+515 SLEANAKTDDQK

-532 IKDKMELYMK
+532 IKDKMQSYMD
-542 EYQNT
+542 EYQKV

-559 VGSSLKENVNVKLSP
+559 VGSSLKENVEVKLSP
-574 ITNVSVTIDGQ
+574 TTNVSVTIDSQ
-585 LAENFTSG
+585 LEKFTND

-602 AKVVVDPCSQ
+602 AKVIVDNQGDSV
-612 ATRRLRP
+612 R
-619 QLPPA
+619 
-624 VPGKPSTY
+624 
-632 SGVPMQQP
+632 

>member
-1 MNISF
+1 MTQKAIDALKRLNNA
-6 KDLITDLNITDP
+6 TDET
-18 QEKDKL
+18 Q
-24 DRYVKQVANE
+24 KQKIMADELSKAASE
-34 AANKSNNKMSSNGSA
+34 ASKKVGGSVTSQSA
-49 LDRISDYITELGN
+49 LGKTSEYIKSLGSMGGATIS
-62 VNSSAVAFDKN
+62 FDKN
-73 ILQLTDDVIDFGK
+73 ILDLTDDVLKFGK
-86 AMVSMDFGKIMTSL
+86 AMVSLDFGKILTSFKEL
-100 STVAKP
+100 AKP
-106 IIALDSA
+106 IIALDTA
-113 LRKQVN
+113 LRNQVN
-119 VSLGLTGGL
+119 RSLGLTGGL

-133 TDMIEVAEETTKYG
+133 ADIIEVAEETTKYG
-147 IEIDDVAAAYSS
+147 IEIGYVADTYST
-159 FITDLGLAVPIS
+159 FINDLGLAVPIS
-171 RDVAE
+171 REVGE
-176 GLMLQS
+176 GLMLQAR
-182 KAVGLSA
+182 AVGLTAS
-189 TQAGSFLAT
+189 QAGSFLAT

-221 SMGLSTNKFMNFA
+221 SMGLSTNKFMEFA

-260 SSIGYDLASAQT
+260 SSIGYDLASAQS

-332 SEKNTFDV
+332 AEKNTFDV

-367 RLAKMDMIKD
+367 RLAKMEMIKD

-384 LSEDERTLIGN
+384 LSEEERTLIGN

-405 TLKGKVVSEM
+405 TLKGKLVSKME
-415 GSVELT
+415 SAELT

-445 LNMFSKSVYYLKAI
+445 LNLFTKSNYYLKAI

-484 YDMVKDDTKREAML
+484 YSMIKDDTKREAML
-498 DSFMTMFAKNDI
+498 DGFMTMFAKNDI

-515 SLAANATTPDQK
+515 SLEANAKTDDQK

-532 IKDKMELYMK
+532 IKDKMQSYMD
-542 EYQNT
+542 EYQKV

-559 VGSSLKENVNVKLSP
+559 VGSSLKENVEVKLSP
-574 ITNVSVTIDGQ
+574 TTNVSVTIDSQ
-585 LAENFTSG
+585 LEKFTND

-602 AKVVVDPCSQ
+602 AKVVVDNQ
-612 ATRRLRP
+612 GGDGR
-619 QLPPA
+619 
-624 VPGKPSTY
+624 
-632 SGVPMQQP
+632 

>member
-1 MNISF
+1 MTQKAIDALKRLNNA
-6 KDLITDLNITDP
+6 TDET
-18 QEKDKL
+18 Q
-24 DRYVKQVANE
+24 KQKIMADELSKAASE
-34 AANKSNNKMSSNGSA
+34 ASKKVGGSVTSQSA
-49 LDRISDYITELGN
+49 LGKTSEYIKSLGSMGGATIS
-62 VNSSAVAFDKN
+62 FDKN
-73 ILQLTDDVIDFGK
+73 ILDLTDDVLKFGK
-86 AMVSMDFGKIMTSL
+86 AMVSLDFGKILTSFKEL
-100 STVAKP
+100 AKP
-106 IIALDSA
+106 IIALDTA
-113 LRKQVN
+113 LRNQVN
-119 VSLGLTGGL
+119 RSLGLTGGL

-133 TDMIEVAEETTKYG
+133 ADIIEVAEETTKYG
-147 IEIDDVAAAYSS
+147 IEIGYVADTYST
-159 FITDLGLAVPIS
+159 FINDLGLAVPIS
-171 RDVAE
+171 REVGE
-176 GLMLQS
+176 GLMLQAR
-182 KAVGLSA
+182 AVGLTAS
-189 TQAGSFLAT
+189 QAGSFLAT

-221 SMGLSTNKFMNFA
+221 SMGLSTNKFMEFA

-260 SSIGYDLASAQT
+260 SSIGYDLASAQS

-332 SEKNTFDV
+332 AEKNTFDV

-367 RLAKMDMIKD
+367 RLAKMEMIKD

-384 LSEDERTLIGN
+384 LSEEERTLIGN

-405 TLKGKVVSEM
+405 TLKGKLVSKME
-415 GSVELT
+415 SAELT

-445 LNMFSKSVYYLKAI
+445 LNLFTKSNYYLKAI

-484 YDMVKDDTKREAML
+484 YDMIKDDTKREAML

-515 SLAANATTPDQK
+515 SLEANAKTDDQK

-532 IKDKMELYMK
+532 IKDKMQSYMD
-542 EYQNT
+542 EYQKV

-559 VGSSLKENVNVKLSP
+559 VGSSLKENVEVKLSP
-574 ITNVSVTIDGQ
+574 TTNVSVTIDSQ
-585 LAENFTSG
+585 LEKFTND

-602 AKVVVDPCSQ
+602 AKVVVDNQ
-612 ATRRLRP
+612 GGDGR
-619 QLPPA
+619 
-624 VPGKPSTY
+624 
-632 SGVPMQQP
+632 

>member
-49 LDRISDYITELGN
+49 LDGISDYITGLGQ

-73 ILQLTDDVIDFGK
+73 ILQLTDDVLDFGK
-86 AMVSMDFGKIMTSL
+86 AMISMDFGKIMASL

-106 IIALDSA
+106 IIALDGA

-159 FITDLGLAVPIS
+159 FISDLGLAVPIS

-532 IKDKMELYMK
+532 IKDKMDLYMK
-542 EYQNT
+542 EYQNV

-559 VGSSLKENVNVKLSP
+559 VGSSLKGNVDVNLSP
-574 ITNVSVTIDGQ
+574 TTNVSVTIDGQ

-602 AKVVVDPCSQ
+602 AKVVVENDSPE
-612 ATRRLRP
+612 R
-619 QLPPA
+619 
-624 VPGKPSTY
+624 
-632 SGVPMQQP
+632 

>member
-1 MNISF
+1 MNITF
-6 KDLITDLNITDP
+6 KDLIADLEITDP
-18 QEKDKL
+18 QKKNKL
-24 DRYVKQVANE
+24 DRYVQSVANE
-34 AANKSNNKMSSNGSA
+34 AANKSNNKISSSGTSA
-49 LDRISDYITELGN
+49 LDGVSNYITELGQ
-62 VNSSAVAFDKN
+62 VNASAIAFDKN
-73 ILQLTDDVIDFGK
+73 ILQLTDDVLDFGK
-86 AMVSMDFGKIMTSL
+86 AMISMDFGKIMTSL

-106 IIALDSA
+106 IIALDGA

-147 IEIDDVAAAYSS
+147 IQIEDVAAAYSS

-260 SSIGYDLASAQT
+260 SSIGYDLASAQS

-332 SEKNTFDV
+332 AEKNTFDA

-484 YDMVKDDTKREAML
+484 YDMIKDDTKREAML

-515 SLAANATTPDQK
+515 SLEANAKTDDQK

-532 IKDKMELYMK
+532 IKDKMQSYMD
-542 EYQNT
+542 EYQKV

-559 VGSSLKENVNVKLSP
+559 VGSSLKENVEVKLSP
-574 ITNVSVTIDGQ
+574 TTNVSVTIDSQ
-585 LAENFTSG
+585 LEKFTND

-602 AKVVVDPCSQ
+602 AKVIVDNQGDSV
-612 ATRRLRP
+612 R
-619 QLPPA
+619 
-624 VPGKPSTY
+624 
-632 SGVPMQQP
+632 

>member
-1 MNISF
+1 MTQRVLDALKRLSNATDETQKQKIMADELSKAASEASKKVGGSVTNESVLGKTSEYIKSLGSMGGATIS
-6 KDLITDLNITDP
+6 
-18 QEKDKL
+18 
-24 DRYVKQVANE
+24 
-34 AANKSNNKMSSNGSA
+34 
-49 LDRISDYITELGN
+49 
-62 VNSSAVAFDKN
+62 FDKN
-73 ILQLTDDVIDFGK
+73 ILELTDDVLKFGK
-86 AMVSMDFGKIMTSL
+86 AMVSLDFGKILL
-100 STVAKP
+100 SFKDLAKP
-106 IIALDSA
+106 IIALDTA
-113 LRKQVN
+113 LRNQVN
-119 VSLGLTGGL
+119 RNLGLTGGL

-133 TDMIEVAEETTKYG
+133 ADIIEVAEETTKYG
-147 IEIDDVAAAYSS
+147 IEIGYVADTYST
-159 FITDLGLAVPIS
+159 FINDLGLAVPIS
-171 RDVAE
+171 REVGE
-176 GLMLQS
+176 GLMLQAR
-182 KAVGLSA
+182 AVGLTAS
-189 TQAGSFLAT
+189 QAGSFLAT

-221 SMGLSTNKFMNFA
+221 SMGLSTNKFMEFA

-260 SSIGYDLASAQT
+260 SSIGYDLASAQS

-332 SEKNTFDV
+332 AEKNTFDV

-367 RLAKMDMIKD
+367 RLAKMEMIKD

-384 LSEDERTLIGN
+384 LSEEERTLIGN

-405 TLKGKVVSEM
+405 TLKGKLVSKME
-415 GSVELT
+415 SAELT

-445 LNMFSKSVYYLKAI
+445 LNLFTKSNYYLKAI

-484 YDMVKDDTKREAML
+484 YDMIKDDTKREAML

-515 SLAANATTPDQK
+515 SLEANAKTNDQK

-532 IKDKMELYMK
+532 IKDKMQSYMD
-542 EYQNT
+542 EYQKV

-559 VGSSLKENVNVKLSP
+559 VGSSLKDSVEVKLSP
-574 ITNVSVTIDGQ
+574 TTNVSVTIDSQ
-585 LAENFTSG
+585 LEKFTND

-602 AKVVVDPCSQ
+602 AKVVVDNQ
-612 ATRRLRP
+612 GGDGR
-619 QLPPA
+619 
-624 VPGKPSTY
+624 
-632 SGVPMQQP
+632 